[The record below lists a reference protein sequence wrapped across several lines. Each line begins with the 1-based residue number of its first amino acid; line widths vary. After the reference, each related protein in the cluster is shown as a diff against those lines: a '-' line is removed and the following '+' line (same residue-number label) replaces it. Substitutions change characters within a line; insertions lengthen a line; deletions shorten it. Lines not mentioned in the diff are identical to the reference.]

1 MQEIWIQSLGWE
13 DPLEKG
19 MATHSSILAWRT
31 PWYCPWSCKKLGTRV
46 SLVAQLVKHPPAMW
60 ETWVWSLDW
69 EDPWRREWLP
79 TPVFWPGK
87 FHGLYIVCGVTKSRI
102 GLNDF
107 HFHNKDKICVCTLPF
122 VLYQYVLTLHWGQS
136 MIEYL
141 KNSHFS
147 NEAFENWHILPY
159 RAVLDFQ
166 KTWEAAEFMYA
177 PPYPIHPALS

>member
-1 MQEIWIQSLGWE
+1 MQAWNNTKNNNNNSTHTHTHTHRGFPIVWLLCNLSFPGASLVAQLVKNHPSMKEIWIRSLGWE

-19 MATHSSILAWRT
+19 MATHSSILAWGI

-87 FHGLYIVCGVTKSRI
+87 FHGLHIVRGVAKSRI
-102 GLNDF
+102 
-107 HFHNKDKICVCTLPF
+107 T
-122 VLYQYVLTLHWGQS
+122 T
-136 MIEYL
+136 E
-141 KNSHFS
+141 
-147 NEAFENWHILPY
+147 
-159 RAVLDFQ
+159 R
-166 KTWEAAEFMYA
+166 
-177 PPYPIHPALS
+177 LSLLS